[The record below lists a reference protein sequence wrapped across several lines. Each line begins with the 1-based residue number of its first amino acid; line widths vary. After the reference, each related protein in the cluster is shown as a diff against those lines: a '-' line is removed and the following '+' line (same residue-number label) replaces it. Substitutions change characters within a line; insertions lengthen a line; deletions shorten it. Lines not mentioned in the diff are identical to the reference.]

1 MRLYLIRHG
10 VTDWNNEKRLQGKSD
25 IPLNAFGELLAK
37 ETGEVL
43 RDIPFDLAYTSPLIR
58 ARRTA
63 ELVIG
68 KRSVPILDDPRI
80 EEIGLG
86 IYEGLICKGEG
97 SEIRDPNFF
106 HFFHAPELYQPPE
119 GGESFEE
126 LLQRTGSFLE
136 ELRKDPRLEHKTILI
151 STHGATLCA
160 LLCHIK
166 ELPLRKFW
174 DEGVHKNCAVTVVDV
189 TNEGYEILEE
199 GNTYYK
205 EEVKPW

>member
-1 MRLYLIRHG
+1 M
-10 VTDWNNEKRLQGKSD
+10 
-25 IPLNAFGELLAK
+25 
-37 ETGEVL
+37 
-43 RDIPFDLAYTSPLIR
+43 
-58 ARRTA
+58 
-63 ELVIG
+63 
-68 KRSVPILDDPRI
+68 
-80 EEIGLG
+80 
-86 IYEGLICKGEG
+86 ICKGEG

-106 HFFHAPELYQPPE
+106 HFFHDPELYQPPE

-151 STHGATLCA
+151 STHGATLCS

-166 ELPLRKFW
+166 ELPIRKFW